1 MLGTGTLL
9 RRVSRGCFGLALI
22 LSTAPAPAQD
32 SDTRVKT
39 VKFGAVSLEVPAA
52 WERGQD
58 VAPDEGA
65 WSFGASGSGTVEL
78 LLDRSLDDVLPKSSA
93 EESRVTLQWLGKP
106 AVLIEGIDF
115 SGAGVLRFRLL
126 IQTEAGEQ
134 ESYALRVRADAQ
146 SWSDHQSAIDR
157 LFSSTLGKPLD
168 RPGGNRPSTPQPPA
182 HPQPPLDDS
191 APPTTTGQR
200 TYRHARGGFVIT
212 LPEGWSVIH
221 HRSLDRQDDDFDTL
235 WNPRWD
241 VAIVIARVREQVD
254 DTEIALSHWEEQRR
268 AALTQV
274 DQLRSESGTLA
285 GFPAVTVAY
294 QERFN
299 NLSVWR
305 SSFVADGFRYP
316 LTVYALSATSQEIP
330 DEALEVLDSIE
341 AIPVG
346 RDASTWR
353 ADQVDDMQ
361 LALPGDWRRVDDSSR
376 YDRGSDVDAMW
387 IGGIIEGAPVRLS
400 TSRMTP
406 FASPLANVDRTVS
419 LGIMPTPSG
428 RIWWTLGTRR
438 VPAMAVATAAFPHAG
453 PDGQR
458 RILVLEAPWDRWG
471 EYEHVFRQICN
482 SVSFSGGEEIEGI
495 GEPPWSNPY
504 SSVEAIPELRGLR
517 QFSLT
522 SRPEGVELREH
533 ITREKQFV
541 PADNFRGTVDEAITA
556 ILTNDP
562 TIGQRLGAAM
572 GDTVPVFDDALRV
585 QAFRNGVLVLE
596 TSTRAYYWTRHN
608 PRPTTR

>member
-1 MLGTGTLL
+1 MLGTKTLH
-9 RRVSRGCFGLALI
+9 RCFSIGWIGVALI
-22 LSTAPAPAQD
+22 LSITSAPAQET
-32 SDTRVKT
+32 DTRVET
-39 VKFGAVSLEVPAA
+39 VKIGTVSLEIPAT
-52 WERGQD
+52 WERSQD

-65 WSFGASGSGTVEL
+65 WSFGTSSSGTAEL
-78 LLDRSLDDVLPKSSA
+78 LLDRTLDDVLSKSSA
-93 EESRVTLQWLGKP
+93 EESRVPLQWLGKS

-126 IQTEAGEQ
+126 IQTEAGEE

-146 SWSDHQSAIDR
+146 TWSDQQAAIDR
-157 LFSSTLGKPLD
+157 LFSSTIGKPLD
-168 RPGGNRPSTPQPPA
+168 RPGGNRPPTPQPPA
-182 HPQPPLDDS
+182 HPQPPAD
-191 APPTTTGQR
+191 A
-200 TYRHARGGFVIT
+200 IT
-212 LPEGWSVIH
+212 LPEGWSVIP

-241 VAIVIARVREQVD
+241 VAIVIARVREQVED
-254 DTEIALSHWEEQRR
+254 AEIALSHWEEQRR

-285 GFPAVTVAY
+285 GFPSVTVAY

-299 NLSVWR
+299 DLSVWR

-316 LTVYALSATSQEIP
+316 LTVYALSATSQEMP
-330 DEALEVLDSIE
+330 EEALGVMDSIE
-341 AIPVG
+341 LIPVG
-346 RDASTWR
+346 SDAPTWQS
-353 ADQVDDMQ
+353 DQVEDLQ
-361 LALPGDWRRVDDSSR
+361 LALPGDWRRVDDPSR
-376 YDRGSDVDAMW
+376 YDNGSGVDAMW

-400 TSRMTP
+400 TYRMTP

-453 PDGQR
+453 EDGQR
-458 RILVLEAPWDRWG
+458 RVLVLEAPWDRWG

-522 SRPEGVELREH
+522 SRPEGIELREH

-556 ILTNDP
+556 ILANDP
-562 TIGQRLGAAM
+562 TISQRLGAAM
-572 GDTVPVFDDALRV
+572 GDTVTVFDDALRV
-585 QAFRNGVLVLE
+585 QPFRNGVLVLE
-596 TSTRAYYWTRHN
+596 TSTRAYYWMRHN
-608 PRPTTR
+608 PRPTNR